1 MDDFFILEE
10 ILEKSL
16 EKNGDKPI
24 TISHLLNILRMIRR
38 VQEEDAKYDYGCFDN
53 QF

>member
-1 MDDFFILEE
+1 MNDFDILEQ

-24 TISHLLNILRMIRR
+24 TISHLLNILRKIRSI
-38 VQEEDAKYDYGCFDN
+38 QEEHAKIDYGCFDD
-53 QF
+53 